1 MKNTKFVVQVN
12 RGGTRAIEYVAR
24 IDRTPVHT
32 TLKRNLAMLMG
43 KLTAEDVVK
52 SLENSRCTTELVPVQ
67 VSQ

>member
-24 IDRTPVHT
+24 TDRTPVQT

-67 VSQ
+67 VRQ

>member
-1 MKNTKFVVQVN
+1 MENTKFVVQVN
-12 RGGTRAIEYVAR
+12 RGGTRAIEYVTR
-24 IDRTPVHT
+24 IDRSPVPT

>member
-24 IDRTPVHT
+24 IDRTPVQT

-52 SLENSRCTTELVPVQ
+52 SLENSRCTTELVRVQ
-67 VSQ
+67 VRQ

>member
-24 IDRTPVHT
+24 IDRTPVQM
-32 TLKRNLAMLMG
+32 TLKRNLAIVMG

-67 VSQ
+67 VRQ